1 MFNKDNEWTFV
12 YDNFDPERELHRE
25 ALLTQGNG
33 YFGTRGALEEVSAGE
48 QYYPGTYMASLYNRL
63 ISKVADKDIT
73 NEDFVNCPDWTLI
86 NLSINNGPFFK
97 PEENEI
103 LDLKR
108 ELNFKTG
115 ILSKQLRFKDQEGR
129 ITAVT
134 SSRFI
139 SMDNFHLAGISYKVT
154 AENYSGSIT
163 IRSGLKGD
171 IINYGVARYRELAS
185 RHLEPVK
192 EEAGGK
198 ELRLTVKTSQSGI
211 YISEHASH
219 KVYKDGSLQDISG
232 TAAAD
237 KAAPVVNYTLTL
249 EKGSSATVEKMV
261 AVVNSLHTEEDTA
274 ELAAGQLAAAGDYQ
288 QEAEKSSRAWDKIW
302 QDMDINIS
310 ANAELTKILR
320 FHAYHLMITASPHN
334 TQLDAA
340 VPARGL
346 HGEAYRGHIFWD
358 EMYILPFFIWHY
370 PRVARSLLMYRI
382 RRLDEA
388 RAYAREHGYK
398 GAMYPWQSGSDG
410 REETQVIHL
419 NPKSG
424 EWGPDYSSLQR
435 HVSLAIFF
443 NIWNYYK
450 NSGDTD
456 FLAENGAEV
465 MLEIARFWVSMCTYN
480 KKTQKYEIHRVMG
493 PNEFHEKMPG
503 HEEGG
508 LKDNTYTN
516 FLTSWALDRCLE
528 LQTILPEE
536 KYKQISSA
544 IGLAQSE
551 TDKWKEI
558 SANIN
563 IPRNGKL
570 LDQYDGFMKL
580 KELDWEAYRKKYN
593 NDIGRMDRILKA
605 EGASPDEFQVS
616 KQADLL
622 MIFYVLPFGE
632 IMRQFSKLGIDF
644 TMEDLKANYDYYLK
658 RTSHGSTLSLIVH
671 AYLAKVIGS
680 SEDARQWYNKALT
693 ADIDD
698 IQGGTTKEGIHT
710 GLMAGTLVMLTKG
723 FAGVETDSGVLEL
736 SPDYPAEWGTISLP
750 VFLKGDRYDLKLNNN
765 EVSIL
770 LTSSVNATQKIFI
783 RDKEYSIKAG
793 ETFSIT
799 L

>member
-750 VFLKGDRYDLKLNNN
+750 VFLKGDRYDLKL
-765 EVSIL
+765 
-770 LTSSVNATQKIFI
+770 
-783 RDKEYSIKAG
+783 
-793 ETFSIT
+793 
-799 L
+799 